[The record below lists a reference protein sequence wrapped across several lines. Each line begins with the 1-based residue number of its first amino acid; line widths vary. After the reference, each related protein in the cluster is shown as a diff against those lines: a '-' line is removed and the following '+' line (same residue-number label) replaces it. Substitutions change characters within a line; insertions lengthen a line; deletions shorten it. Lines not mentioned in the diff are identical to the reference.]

1 MKAKIRKVFWKSVSV
16 KKESN
21 YYVVYLD
28 KHLLKTPAQSLLK
41 LPNRKIA
48 NLVAN
53 EWLEQ
58 EKEIDYKNMLA
69 NNLANLAIDKVR
81 HEKLETRNLL
91 KDYAQTDL
99 LYYRS
104 EKPKE
109 LIDKQAL
116 LWDPFLKWINE
127 RYNVSLKVTHG
138 VMPIDQPKKSLDC
151 LKSQMNKMSIFQLAS
166 FHELVKIS
174 GSFILSL
181 AAVEKIMN
189 PEKIWE
195 AAVLDEN
202 WQSSLWGED
211 DEQKINLNLKKIAFF
226 KAFEVYHSLS

>member
-1 MKAKIRKVFWKSVSV
+1 MKESIKKVYWKSVTV
-16 KKESN
+16 KKEDK
-21 YYVVYLD
+21 YYVIYLD
-28 KHLLKTPAQSLLK
+28 KHLLRTPAQSLLK

-48 NLVAN
+48 NMVAN

-81 HEKLETRNLL
+81 HEKLEIRNLL

-116 LWDPFLKWINE
+116 LWDPFLKWI
-127 RYNVSLKVTHG
+127 G
-138 VMPIDQPKKSLDC
+138 DM
-151 LKSQMNKMSIFQLAS
+151 
-166 FHELVKIS
+166 
-174 GSFILSL
+174 G
-181 AAVEKIMN
+181 
-189 PEKIWE
+189 
-195 AAVLDEN
+195 
-202 WQSSLWGED
+202 
-211 DEQKINLNLKKIAFF
+211 
-226 KAFEVYHSLS
+226 